1 MPNNTQISSNCEK
14 SKSLKM
20 IAKYVIAEF
29 GTKNIE
35 QYKEGTAYDQR
46 RSF

>member
-20 IAKYVIAEF
+20 IAKYVIADSEV
-29 GTKNIE
+29 KI
-35 QYKEGTAYDQR
+35 
-46 RSF
+46 